1 MQNYFG
7 QLIDGKMITGEDV
20 QIATKVFFGSKTE
33 MKALDNI
40 KAGTKGSCEVKIEF
54 PANFQDY
61 YESLIPK
68 INNLITDDDLKKRWQ
83 LPHSE
88 FTVLLI
94 IDNNDITKNIVIK
107 PKIKA
112 NVRVKKNVNAGDGVG
127 LDDFYDVK
135 EVLFEES
142 QIDQNAINANSQMY
156 FIGNLNGIIYVFA
169 DFNADKNLTL
179 NSNKEHIAKV
189 FRYLCFHNIYNTKTP
204 DDWFPFVEIL
214 SDINQNNNI
223 DNFENFVISC
233 MSKDRIDNMIAKWNQ
248 REIFNNRIE
257 IIKEGVLAYFSNQY
271 CNCISNLITQ
281 IEGIMRDYYPGN
293 KANGV
298 KTDKL
303 RQQVNNNAKNISKE
317 DTTHLFFYEDFKSFF
332 DNYFKNFNE
341 TDNNHDLS
349 RNTIAHGKL
358 QYEQY
363 TQAEALKLLLILDQL
378 YYYTSK

>member
-1 MQNYFG
+1 
-7 QLIDGKMITGEDV
+7 MITGEDV
-20 QIATKVFFGSKTE
+20 QIATKVFFWFETE

-94 IDNNDITKNIVIK
+94 TDNNDITKNIVIK

-303 RQQVNNNAKNISKE
+303 RQQVNNNAKK
-317 DTTHLFFYEDFKSFF
+317 H
-332 DNYFKNFNE
+332 
-341 TDNNHDLS
+341 
-349 RNTIAHGKL
+349 
-358 QYEQY
+358 
-363 TQAEALKLLLILDQL
+363 
-378 YYYTSK
+378 